1 MSTQQLFDFAQKRYR
16 EARKLV
22 SEMIDFVR
30 KDQPNFNSKSSYF
43 QFDAIVQ
50 FILLKVAL
58 ADGKFLEIEGQF
70 IDKITDGYDILQLF
84 DSHDD
89 EYNWSFAG
97 ALMTYEQV
105 EYLVNKVEQL
115 ANEHIMAFSDL
126 FAEIDLK
133 DRSKNYVRELYAC
146 IRDVAAAFIKA
157 DGSATQKEVEMAV
170 KVVSECLTNPWLN
183 KQKKL
188 KSIR

>member
-97 ALMTYEQV
+97 AFMTYEQV